1 MNEEEKKAV
10 ERIEDTFYSDLGKGI
25 NKFQKITLYEDSIR
39 DVRIL
44 LNLIEE
50 MKNCINILDDELK
63 ERNKTI
69 NEKEIIIE
77 KLQKE
82 NEELKEYIAIA
93 PNLDEM
99 TATKYRNIQQDAYI
113 QGRAEEQ
120 QKAEQIIYENYIPI
134 QKIKDKIEEI
144 QKEYNKLDKQVDEY
158 IRNINKDVSTYYENK
173 ERISIM
179 QTLSYFINNLQELIE
194 EREEK

>member
-1 MNEEEKKAV
+1 MNKEERKAIEYYQDKEISFGVNFDTEKLLR
-10 ERIEDTFYSDLGKGI
+10 ELGITED
-25 NKFQKITLYEDSIR
+25 DSFENHQIR
-39 DVRIL
+39 FKTL
-44 LNLIEE
+44 LNP
-50 MKNCINILDDELK
+50 
-63 ERNKTI
+63 
-69 NEKEIIIE
+69 IE

-134 QKIKDKIEEI
+134 QKIKD
-144 QKEYNKLDKQVDEY
+144 
-158 IRNINKDVSTYYENK
+158 
-173 ERISIM
+173 RISERQFELQQEYKDFEDDAI
-179 QTLSYFINNLQELIE
+179 LIVLQELIE
-194 EREEK
+194 EREEKAE